1 MGKTRTKTG
10 LLRLLEIAGE
20 KRGLLLCSGLFS
32 SASAVLMLVPFISVY
47 FILAELLR
55 HAAAPGGIDGKTMI
69 WWGGVALSGLVL
81 GLITSYCGIMC
92 SHLAAFRIQY
102 NLRIRMTEHLGRL
115 PLGYLNG
122 TSTGAVKKTLEQNV
136 EKVETF
142 IAHQLPDLISAAV
155 TTVLMIGIMFW
166 LSPLLAVA
174 CLLPIV
180 LGFIIQA
187 SLMAGGKG
195 RDRVRAYHEALEQ
208 INTSAVQYVRGMPAV
223 KVFGQTVHSFRKF
236 YGDMASYRDNCL
248 AFTDRFQNGYIAFKT
263 LLASLF
269 VFILPAGILLL
280 RREPDSQSV
289 ALLLLFFLVMAPGV
303 SGPLYKLL
311 MLASSTRDI
320 GEGVRRMDDLL
331 SRRPVPETTAP
342 QSPQGYSIEFADVSF
357 SYHEDGKG
365 GEALKHISFLAEQ
378 GKVTALVGPS
388 GSGKSTVAS
397 LVPRFWDPG
406 AGAIFIGGVDIRN
419 MAIHELMD
427 TVAFVFQETFLFY
440 DTLYENIAVG
450 RPGATQAEVEAAAR
464 AAQCDDFISRLPQG
478 YQTLIGEGGVYLSGG
493 EEQRVA
499 VARAILR
506 NAPVLVLDEATAFA
520 DPENEHKMQLALSEL
535 MRGKTVLVI
544 AHRLSSIRDAGQILV
559 LQDGE
564 IAERGDH
571 GALVA
576 RNGLYAGMW
585 QAYLGADEWQME
597 RGGAEHEGTA

>member
-1 MGKTRTKTG
+1 MSKTTTNTG
-10 LLRLLEIAGE
+10 LARLLEIAGE
-20 KRGLLLCSGLFS
+20 KKGLLLCSGLLS

-55 HAAAPGGIDGKTMI
+55 HAAAPGGVDGKAMVT
-69 WWGGVALSGLVL
+69 WGIIALSGLIL
-81 GLITSYCGIMC
+81 GLIASYCGIMC

-136 EKVETF
+136 EKVESF
-142 IAHQLPDLISAAV
+142 VAHQLPDLVSAAV
-155 TTVLMIGIMFW
+155 TTLLMIGIMFW
-166 LSPLLAVA
+166 LNPLLAVA
-174 CLLPIV
+174 CLLPIL
-180 LGFIIQA
+180 LGFAVQA
-187 SLMAGGKG
+187 MLMVGGNGQDK
-195 RDRVRAYHEALEQ
+195 VRQYHQALEQ

-236 YGDMASYRDNCL
+236 YADMVSYRDYCL
-248 AFTDRFQNGYIAFKT
+248 EYTDRFQNGYIAFKI

-269 VFILPAGILLL
+269 VFILPVGVLLL
-280 RREPDSQSV
+280 RREPDSLPV
-289 ALLLLFFLVMAPGV
+289 TLVLLFFLVMAPGV

-320 GEGVRRMDDLL
+320 GEGVRRMDELL
-331 SRRPVPETTAP
+331 SRQPVPETA
-342 QSPQGYSIEFADVSF
+342 SPLSPGSFEIEFAGVSF
-357 SYHEDGKG
+357 SYHEDGEG
-365 GEALKHISFLAEQ
+365 AEALKNISFLAEQ

-406 AGAIFIGGVDIRN
+406 AGEIRIGGVDIRQ
-419 MAIHELMD
+419 MSIRGLMD

-450 RPGATQAEVEAAAR
+450 KPGATQAEVEAAAR
-464 AAQCDDFISRLPQG
+464 AAQCDEFITRLPHG
-478 YQTLIGEGGVYLSGG
+478 YQTRIGEGGVYLSGG

-499 VARAILR
+499 VARAILK

-520 DPENEHKMQLALSEL
+520 DPENEHKMQLALTEL

-544 AHRLSSIRDAGQILV
+544 AHRLASIREAEQILV
-559 LQDGE
+559 LRDGE
-564 IAERGDH
+564 IAERGKH
-571 GALVA
+571 EELVA
-576 RNGLYAGMW
+576 LNGLYTGMW
-585 QAYLGADEWQME
+585 QAYLGADDWRMD
-597 RGGAEHEGTA
+597 RRGAEHEGTA

>member
-1 MGKTRTKTG
+1 M
-10 LLRLLEIAGE
+10 
-20 KRGLLLCSGLFS
+20 
-32 SASAVLMLVPFISVY
+32 
-47 FILAELLR
+47 
-55 HAAAPGGIDGKTMI
+55 
-69 WWGGVALSGLVL
+69 
-81 GLITSYCGIMC
+81 
-92 SHLAAFRIQY
+92 
-102 NLRIRMTEHLGRL
+102 
-115 PLGYLNG
+115 
-122 TSTGAVKKTLEQNV
+122 